1 MTNSKDI
8 IEAALFAVEKPL
20 SIKELSGLFLDGE
33 SVSVSQIQANLTQ
46 IEQEYVNKPVELMQ
60 VADGY
65 RFQIRVKYSPWI
77 RRLWQEKP
85 VKYSKALLETLAV
98 IVYQQPVT
106 RAEIEKVRGVAV
118 SASIIRTLEERSWIV
133 ACGYKEVPGRPM
145 QYKTTK
151 AFLNDLNLRDLAEL
165 PPLASLDEWLSI

>member
-1 MTNSKDI
+1 MNSKDI
-8 IEAALFAVEKPL
+8 IEAVLFAVNKPISL
-20 SIKELSGLFLDGE
+20 KEISDIFLDEE
-33 SVSVSQIQANLTQ
+33 SLTVSQIQTDLSQ
-46 IEQEYVNKPVELMQ
+46 IEQDYVNKPVELIQ
-60 VADGY
+60 VASGY
-65 RFQIRVKYSPWI
+65 RFQVRAKYSPWI

-106 RAEIEKVRGVAV
+106 RAEIEKVRGVSV
-118 SASIIRTLEERSWIV
+118 STSIIRTLEERSWVV

-151 AFLNDLNLRDLAEL
+151 AFLNDLNLNNLAEL

>member
-1 MTNSKDI
+1 MNSKDI
-8 IEAALFAVEKPL
+8 IEAALFAVNKPIPL
-20 SIKELSGLFLDGE
+20 KELRGIFLNDE
-33 SVSVSQIQANLTQ
+33 SVSVSQIQADLSQ
-46 IEQEYVNKPVELMQ
+46 IEQEYVDKPLELIQ
-60 VADGY
+60 VAGGY
-65 RFQIRVKYSPWI
+65 RFQVRAKYSPWI

-106 RAEIEKVRGVAV
+106 RAEIEKVRGVSV
-118 SASIIRTLEERSWIV
+118 STSIIRTLEERSWIV

-151 AFLNDLNLRDLAEL
+151 AFLNDLNLNNLAEL